1 MLLRRRAQP
10 VEIAAGVDE
19 SAAHRARAPEQAA
32 ILLER
37 RDRYDSH
44 PHRGIGHARQIESG
58 GDRGN
63 TGLPRRSDG
72 GMRIAMALPAPPFV
86 LLDDAR
92 PGGAAARL
100 YMDPVE
106 IVCADTPEQVLPTL
120 EALRAARARGLHA
133 AGYIRYE
140 AAAGIEPKLAHLA
153 APGPLLWFGLFAE
166 YREVEPHA
174 VLPDPAGAWAGAPR
188 PAIERDIYAER
199 FAHVAECIQAGD
211 IYQANLTFR
220 AEVATMGSPA
230 AVYALLRDRAAA
242 GYGALIA
249 TGAEWLLSFSP
260 ELFFALEAGILSA
273 RPMKGTALRDADP
286 VQDAANAAELRA
298 YPKQRA
304 ENLMIVDLLR
314 NDLSR
319 VARPGS
325 VAVPRLFHVEHY
337 PTVHQMV
344 SEITATLDP
353 ERDAIDALA
362 ALFPCGSI
370 TGAPKLRAM
379 EIIAETEDAPRGVY
393 TGAIG
398 RLDANGDAMF
408 NVAIRTL
415 TLTGGDSIAVLG
427 LGSGVVADSDP
438 EQEWQECLAKG
449 AFVTAGERKFD
460 LIETM
465 RFDPLDGMPY
475 LERHLSRMKDSA
487 AVFGF
492 AFDRHTVRNE
502 LQAATFRLRTASK
515 VRLLLA
521 RSGAISIGISPLP
534 DAPEQPVR
542 VALRP
547 LEVAPDDFRLRHK
560 TSRRGFY
567 DRARADSGAWEVV
580 FTDPEGFLTE
590 GSFTNIFVER
600 DGKLLTPP
608 LARGLLPGVL
618 RAELIAI
625 GAAVEHDLRPA
636 DLAGGFQLGNALRGL
651 VSAVTVAERANAN
664 V

>member
-1 MLLRRRAQP
+1 M
-10 VEIAAGVDE
+10 
-19 SAAHRARAPEQAA
+19 
-32 ILLER
+32 
-37 RDRYDSH
+37 
-44 PHRGIGHARQIESG
+44 RGG
-58 GDRGN
+58 
-63 TGLPRRSDG
+63 
-72 GMRIAMALPAPPFV
+72 MALPASPFV

-100 YMDPVE
+100 YVDPVE
-106 IVCADTPEQVLPTL
+106 IVRADTPEEVGSALQ
-120 EALRAARARGLHA
+120 ALRAARARGFDA
-133 AGYIRYE
+133 AGYLRYE
-140 AAAGIEPKLAHLA
+140 AAAALEPRLGHLA
-153 APGPLLWFGLFAE
+153 GPGPLLWFGLFRG
-166 YREVEPHA
+166 YREVDPCA

-188 PAIERDIYAER
+188 PVIERRVYADR
-199 FAHVAECIQAGD
+199 FARVAELIEAGD

-220 AEVATMGSPA
+220 AEVATMGAPG
-230 AVYALLRDRAAA
+230 AVYALLRSRAAA

-249 TGAEWLLSFSP
+249 TGDEWLLSFSP
-260 ELFFALEAGILSA
+260 ELFFALDAGTFSA
-273 RPMKGTALRDADP
+273 RPMKGTAVRDMDP
-286 VQDAANAAELRA
+286 AQDAANAEALRTD
-298 YPKQRA
+298 PKQRA

-325 VAVPRLFHVEHY
+325 VTVPQLFHVEHY

-353 ERDAIDALA
+353 EHDAIDALA

-379 EIIAETEDAPRGVY
+379 EIIAGTEDAPRGIY

-415 TLTGGDSIAVLG
+415 TLARGDSTALLG

-449 AFVTAGERKFD
+449 AFVTAGERNFD

-465 RFDPLDGMPY
+465 RFDPMDGMPL
-475 LERHLSRMKDSA
+475 LERHLTRMKESA
-487 AVFGF
+487 AAFGF
-492 AFDRHTVRNE
+492 GFDRHSVRNE
-502 LQAATFRLRTASK
+502 LQAATFRLRAASK
-515 VRLLLA
+515 VRLLLGP
-521 RSGAISIGISPLP
+521 SGAISVGISPLP
-534 DAPEQPVR
+534 DAPEQPVS
-542 VALRP
+542 AAIRP

-567 DRARADSGAWEVV
+567 DRARAAAGTWEVL
-580 FTDPEGFLTE
+580 FTDSDGFLTE
-590 GSFTNIFVER
+590 GSFTNLFVER
-600 DGKLLTPP
+600 DGVLLTPP

-618 RAELIAI
+618 RAELIAT
-625 GAAVEHDLRPA
+625 GRAVEHDLRVD
-636 DLAGGFQLGNALRGL
+636 DLADGFLLGNALRGL
-651 VSAVTVAERANAN
+651 VSAVTVAERANAD

>member
-1 MLLRRRAQP
+1 M
-10 VEIAAGVDE
+10 
-19 SAAHRARAPEQAA
+19 
-32 ILLER
+32 
-37 RDRYDSH
+37 
-44 PHRGIGHARQIESG
+44 RGE
-58 GDRGN
+58 
-63 TGLPRRSDG
+63 
-72 GMRIAMALPAPPFV
+72 MALPVSPFV

-92 PGGAAARL
+92 PGGAARL
-100 YMDPVE
+100 YTDPVE
-106 IVCADTPEQVLPTL
+106 IVRADAPEEVRPAL
-120 EALRAARARGLHA
+120 ETLRAARADGYDA
-133 AGYIRYE
+133 AGYLRYE
-140 AAAGIEPKLAHLA
+140 AAAALEPRLGHLA
-153 APGPLLWFGLFAE
+153 GPGPLLWFGLFRG
-166 YREVEPHA
+166 YREVDPRA
-174 VLPDPAGAWAGAPR
+174 VLPDPAGAWAGAPQ
-188 PAIERDIYAER
+188 PVVERSVYTDR
-199 FAHVAECIQAGD
+199 FARVAELIEAGD

-230 AVYALLRDRAAA
+230 AVYALLRSRAAA

-249 TGAEWLLSFSP
+249 TGDEWLLSFSP
-260 ELFFALEAGILSA
+260 ELFFALDAGTLSA
-273 RPMKGTALRDADP
+273 RPMKGTAVRDSDP
-286 VQDAANAAELRA
+286 AQDAANAEALRA
-298 YPKQRA
+298 DPKQRA

-325 VAVPRLFHVEHY
+325 VTVPQLFHVEQY

-344 SEITATLDP
+344 SEITAELNP

-379 EIIAETEDAPRGVY
+379 EIIAEIEDGTRGIY

-415 TLTGGDSIAVLG
+415 ALAGGDSMALLG

-449 AFVTAGERKFD
+449 AFVTAGERSFD

-465 RFDPLDGMPY
+465 RFDPMDGMPL
-475 LERHLSRMKDSA
+475 LERHLTRMKESA
-487 AVFGF
+487 AAFGF
-492 AFDRHTVRNE
+492 VFDRHSVRNE
-502 LQAATFRLRTASK
+502 LQAATFRLRSASK
-515 VRLLLA
+515 VRLLLGP
-521 RSGAISIGISPLP
+521 SGAISVGISPLP
-534 DAPEQPVR
+534 DALEQPVR
-542 VALRP
+542 VSICP

-567 DRARADSGAWEVV
+567 DRARAAAGTWEVV

-590 GSFTNIFVER
+590 GSFTNLFVER
-600 DGKLLTPP
+600 DGVLLTPP

-618 RAELIAI
+618 RAELIAT
-625 GAAVEHDLRPA
+625 GRAVEHDLRPA
-636 DLAGGFQLGNALRGL
+636 DLAEGLLLGNALRGM
-651 VSAVTVAERANAN
+651 VSAVTVAERANAD